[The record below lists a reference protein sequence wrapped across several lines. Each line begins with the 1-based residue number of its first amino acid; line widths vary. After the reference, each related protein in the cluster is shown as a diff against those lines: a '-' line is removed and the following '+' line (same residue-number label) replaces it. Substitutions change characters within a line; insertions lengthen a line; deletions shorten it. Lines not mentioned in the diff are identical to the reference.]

1 MNRRLYRCSHDRRL
15 AGVASGMAHYF
26 DLDPTLVRV
35 LWILSFF
42 FGGFGLL
49 AYIIL
54 AIVVPLEPEVVPGT
68 GYPIGPDGTAG
79 IAGEAGH
86 DHAAVDGATAAHVHT
101 ARGTGGPGL
110 GATFVGFAL
119 ILFGGLALVDN
130 VLPAWGDGRFLWPA
144 FILGIGALLVVTSM
158 RRQSTDQSTDQ

>member
-54 AIVVPLEPEVVPGT
+54 AIVVPLEPESVPVAGAVAGGDAAAGFAT
-68 GYPIGPDGTAG
+68 GAS
-79 IAGEAGH
+79 GEAGH
-86 DHAAVDGATAAHVHT
+86 DHAAIDASVAAHVHT
-101 ARGTGGPGL
+101 ARGPGMPGL

-158 RRQSTDQSTDQ
+158 RRQSTDQ

>member
-54 AIVVPLEPEVVPGT
+54 AIVVPLEPESVPGAGAAAGGDAAT
-68 GYPIGPDGTAG
+68 GFATGVP
-79 IAGEAGH
+79 GEAGH
-86 DHAAVDGATAAHVHT
+86 DHAAIDASAA
-101 ARGTGGPGL
+101 
-110 GATFVGFAL
+110 
-119 ILFGGLALVDN
+119 
-130 VLPAWGDGRFLWPA
+130 GR
-144 FILGIGALLVVTSM
+144 
-158 RRQSTDQSTDQ
+158 RRRP